1 MGEAEAVP
9 SDEKQAETGICTAEE
24 SIVWSQEVEVCLFHA
39 MLGHK
44 PVGVNR
50 HFHMIC
56 IRDKFSQNIGR
67 QVSSKVIWD
76 HLSTMYDMQA
86 LHESEILPFPNSE
99 KSFVLPEEIIQ
110 DVKEGK
116 VGSEEDVKEE
126 FKEESDPPATHEE
139 GLGPSMAGQ
148 DFASNCSVKLLERSD
163 SGREK
168 ERQRAERGGSGE
180 TGSGS
185 KESAGEKRKRS
196 RAVEKVMNS
205 SNPSSP
211 GGAKR
216 RRT

>member
-1 MGEAEAVP
+1 MGEAETVP
-9 SDEKQAETGICTAEE
+9 SDEKQAEPGICTAEE

-86 LHESEILPFPNSE
+86 LVRPLHSLEFSESSNS
-99 KSFVLPEEIIQ
+99 
-110 DVKEGK
+110 
-116 VGSEEDVKEE
+116 
-126 FKEESDPPATHEE
+126 
-139 GLGPSMAGQ
+139 SMKM
-148 DFASNCSVKLLERSD
+148 SERSG

-168 ERQRAERGGSGE
+168 ERERAERGGSGE
-180 TGSGS
+180 AGSGL